1 MAVARDLPYLG
12 CHFQV
17 RWSPGDGPPAG
28 SGFSEVMLPPF
39 PAVAPAGGDGDA
51 TSGSPAMGA
60 VAPGAAIGAT
70 SAATVAEGG
79 GSGGSA
85 AAGASSGSLTAT
97 GASSGRLAAAR
108 SPGPANPALVVLR
121 RGFLGSLDLYKW
133 WNDTRLGLDKRER
146 TLTVDLLDGERGRVV
161 CTWEFA
167 GAWPVQLDYSPLQA
181 LGASVLVETLTLRY
195 ATMTMK

>member
-28 SGFSEVMLPPF
+28 SGFSEVVLPPF
-39 PAVAPAGGDGDA
+39 PVDAVAGNNDGDA
-51 TSGSPAMGA
+51 AAGSPAMGA
-60 VAPGAAIGAT
+60 AAPGTAMGAT
-70 SAATVAEGG
+70 SAATVAAGGGGGG
-79 GSGGSA
+79 GSA
-85 AAGASSGSLTAT
+85 EPSGC
-97 GASSGRLAAAR
+97 
-108 SPGPANPALVVLR
+108 GPASPALVVLR

-146 TLTVDLLDGERGRVV
+146 TLTVDLLDGERGGVV

-167 GAWPVQLDYSPLQA
+167 GARPVLLAYSPLQA
-181 LGASVLVETLTLRY
+181 LGASVLIETLTLGY
-195 ATMTMK
+195 ASMTMK